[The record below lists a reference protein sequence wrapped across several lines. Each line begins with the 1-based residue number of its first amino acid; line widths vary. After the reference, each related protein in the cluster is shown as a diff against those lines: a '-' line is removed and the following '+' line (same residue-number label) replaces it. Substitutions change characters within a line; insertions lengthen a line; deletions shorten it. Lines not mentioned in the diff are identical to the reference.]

1 MKNIL
6 IVTALSQELK
16 VAKSKIRDLSFKN
29 IKISFLSV
37 WKGNYNTILNLTRY
51 LEWNWSIDFIINL
64 WVCWYSD
71 YKKDLIQVW
80 RIYNL
85 SNKKELIIPI
95 FFEFSDLESIA
106 SSEEEIY
113 KTIDLDENFVD
124 MESYWFELVCD
135 SFLLPRIILKVPV
148 DKIWEETI
156 NFDYKYAISLLE
168 NNIDYE
174 KLLEKIYDYL
184 SSLEKEEDLS
194 KYFVYYKFSFSE
206 REIFKKLYNKYV
218 SLLWNDFDIFF
229 EKNNQMWK
237 KEFLNYLKIY
247 LEDFIVK

>member
-1 MKNIL
+1 
-6 IVTALSQELK
+6 
-16 VAKSKIRDLSFKN
+16 
-29 IKISFLSV
+29 
-37 WKGNYNTILNLTRY
+37 
-51 LEWNWSIDFIINL
+51 
-64 WVCWYSD
+64 
-71 YKKDLIQVW
+71 
-80 RIYNL
+80 
-85 SNKKELIIPI
+85 
-95 FFEFSDLESIA
+95 
-106 SSEEEIY
+106 
-113 KTIDLDENFVD
+113 